1 MANHLETLRRI
12 KKKINPLGS
21 WTQVKKKRNNN
32 LKINVRRLSLG
43 DYPRS
48 IALASEKVLILIR
61 RPWSKK
67 KKWDRSGPV
76 HIHKIFKYSCTQI
89 FPAKLL
95 ISNLGHRVKI
105 ELKKNITEKK
115 KIQMYTAYD
124 EKI

>member
-67 KKWDRSGPV
+67 KLGPV
-76 HIHKIFKYSCTQI
+76 GLPKLQPVGLPLHVHKYS
-89 FPAKLL
+89 
-95 ISNLGHRVKI
+95 
-105 ELKKNITEKK
+105 NIHVPK
-115 KIQMYTAYD
+115 YFLRNY
-124 EKI
+124 